1 MQQQQQQ
8 QSEAGTTEAE
18 STTTPH
24 GDVDMDQVY
33 DDVLR
38 LAYEFNCRLQ
48 SFTSATSCGFIVW
61 LALLLYAL
69 VSENAT
75 AFSGVLTA
83 PLVLLIPLLFGCGD
97 GAWRALTGENILRHC
112 TSTAFCSALCSMRPL
127 RIGVLAQKECGL
139 WPQLVEVSR
148 QATKVAATVDGRRVY
163 ALNRLLTESI
173 RQGALSSDYC

>member
-1 MQQQQQQ
+1 MQQQ
-8 QSEAGTTEAE
+8 QSEASTTEAE
-18 STTTPH
+18 STTH
-24 GDVDMDQVY
+24 DDVVDMDQVY

-38 LAYEFNCRLQ
+38 LAYEFNCKLQ

-61 LALLLYAL
+61 LALLVYAL

-83 PLVLLIPLLFGCGD
+83 PTVLLIPLLFARGD
-97 GAWRALTGENILRHC
+97 GAWRAFTGENILRHC
-112 TSTAFCSALCSMRPL
+112 TATAFCSALCSVRPL
-127 RIGVLAQKECGL
+127 RLGVLAQKECGL

-148 QATKVAATVDGRRVY
+148 QATKVAPTADGRRIY

-173 RQGALSSDYC
+173 RQGALSNDNYCS